1 MKKQKEYENE
11 IRFLN
16 ETIQRLENHLAEQSK
31 AVAEV
36 IAKSFHVQA
45 LSRLRLILLFQGT
58 LERKATR
65 KKA

>member
-16 ETIQRLENHLAEQSK
+16 ETVQRLENHLAEQSK

-36 IAKSFHVQA
+36 ITKS
-45 LSRLRLILLFQGT
+45 LPTLIMF
-58 LERKATR
+58 
-65 KKA
+65 